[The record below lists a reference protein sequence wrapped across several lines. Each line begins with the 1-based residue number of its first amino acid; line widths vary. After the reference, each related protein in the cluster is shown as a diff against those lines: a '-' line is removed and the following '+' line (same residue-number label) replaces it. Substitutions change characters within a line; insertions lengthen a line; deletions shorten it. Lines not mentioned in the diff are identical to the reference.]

1 MNWLFQLQLRLPSCA
16 GAPGQRLRPDARV
29 FHLIAHTA
37 SFRTRNEGKH
47 IAAQHRRNAPIR
59 QTTAPTPLPCRAL
72 CRDLSRFVAPAE
84 GIMRA
89 RVAIEVGSSSLNAA
103 GGGSRAT
110 LARQRPDVCA
120 AKMMAS
126 WRVALASS
134 HRRRDDLRMDFRPS
148 IRPSDRP
155 RSDRRIGLRLD
166 ACWTARPS
174 PAAMLRDTWLAMLAK
189 DEVRNS

>member
-1 MNWLFQLQLRLPSCA
+1 MCWCA
-16 GAPGQRLRPDARV
+16 GATPSAGRARVSFDRAYGLVPNQERRQTYCSATSAQRADQANDRPDAV
-29 FHLIAHTA
+29 A
-37 SFRTRNEGKH
+37 
-47 IAAQHRRNAPIR
+47 
-59 QTTAPTPLPCRAL
+59 LPGAL
-72 CRDLSRFVAPAE
+72 PRFVAPAE

-166 ACWTARPS
+166 DCWTARPS